1 MFGKLMK
8 YEMKSLSKG
17 LIPLYGAIL
26 AVALINSIMWSVG
39 GNGPA
44 STAEIGRAHV

>member
-17 LIPLYGAIL
+17 LIPLYCAIL
-26 AVALINSIMWSVG
+26 AVSLINSIIWYV
-39 GNGPA
+39 
-44 STAEIGRAHV
+44 